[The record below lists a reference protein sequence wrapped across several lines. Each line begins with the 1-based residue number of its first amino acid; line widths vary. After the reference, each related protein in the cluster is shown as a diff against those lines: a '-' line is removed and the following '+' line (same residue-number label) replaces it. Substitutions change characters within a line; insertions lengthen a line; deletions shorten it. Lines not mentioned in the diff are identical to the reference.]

1 MSRSYRPADLHAQGT
16 SNPLELAAQ
25 GFFWTGGELMESPV
39 GPMMRGQQY
48 VEYWVPKSLIH
59 PTPIVMVHGG
69 GGQGTDYL
77 GTADGREG
85 WVHYFVRQGW
95 AVYVVDRPQH
105 GRSPFHPEVQGDIA
119 GLLPTS
125 FLEEMFCRPSDFPE
139 RYPQAHLHNKWP
151 GTGRM
156 DDPSFLHFLSGTG
169 PSLASMEQ
177 GQLDAQR
184 AGAQLLDAIGPAIL
198 MTHSAG
204 GPTGWLVAD
213 ARPNLVKAIV
223 SVEPAGPPFAE
234 NQGGSMRFGLSAAP
248 LNFEPPLVDGEEL
261 ATEMRP
267 APSINLASCKVQQ
280 EPARSLPSLANIP
293 ITIITAEASWMAAD
307 NHGTVDFLRQAGA
320 KVDHIRLEDKGIHGN
335 GHAMMLE
342 ENSDAIAQEIEQ
354 WMIQAVFS

>member
-1 MSRSYRPADLHAQGT
+1 MSKSYRPADLHAAGSQ
-16 SNPLELAAQ
+16 NPLELAAQ
-25 GFFWTGGELMESPV
+25 GFFWTGGELIETSA

-48 VEYWVPKSLIH
+48 VEYWVPQNLLHS
-59 PTPIVMVHGG
+59 TPIVMVHGG
-69 GGQGTDYL
+69 GGQATDYL

-105 GRSPFHPEVQGDIA
+105 GRSPFHPEVQGEIA

-151 GTGRM
+151 GSGKM
-156 DDPSFLHFLSGTG
+156 DDPNFLHFLSGTG

-184 AGAQLLDAIGPAIL
+184 AGAELLDRIGPAVV

-213 ARPNLVKAIV
+213 KRPDLVKAIV
-223 SVEPAGPPFAE
+223 AVEPAGPPFAE
-234 NQGGSMRFGLSAAP
+234 NQGGSMRFGLAAAP
-248 LNFEPPLVDGEEL
+248 LTFDPPLPAGEEL
-261 ATEMRP
+261 AVQIRP
-267 APSINLASCKVQQ
+267 APSPDLLDCKVQQ
-280 EPARSLPSLANIP
+280 EPARSLPALSNIP
-293 ITIITAEASWMAAD
+293 IAVFTAEASWMAAD

-320 KVDHIRLEDKGIHGN
+320 SVDHIRLEDQGIHGN

-342 ENSDAIAQEIEQ
+342 TNSDEIAAAILGWITQNL
-354 WMIQAVFS
+354 